1 MTWVSDHVFVA
12 GGDVIPD
19 GWADFQRQTGI
30 SVVVSLRAG
39 GPDTFSPPP
48 PLAYLWLPGD
58 DAEGLTLDHWLI
70 GAQFQD
76 AAVQLNRR
84 ALVHCRLGLH
94 RTRALYA
101 AYLVFSGKSPKAAL
115 REVKQKPW
123 LPHYAGDPTRL
134 EEYHARVQDR
144 LYRH

>member
-12 GGDVIPD
+12 GGDVIPS
-19 GWADFQRQTGI
+19 GWDEFQRQTGI
-30 SVVVSLRAG
+30 SVVVSLRAD

-70 GAQFQD
+70 GAQFLD
-76 AAVQLNRR
+76 AAVKLNRR
-84 ALVHCRLGLH
+84 ALLHCRLGLH
-94 RTRALYA
+94 RTRALFA
-101 AYLVFSGKSPKAAL
+101 AYLVYSGKSPKAAL

-123 LPHYAGDPTRL
+123 MKPYTVDATRL
-134 EEYHARVQDR
+134 EELARR
-144 LYRH
+144 LAGEAR